1 MGTRPWHRGRRVAPL
16 NVPPPRLHLVTDD
29 DVLGRPGFVAA
40 AESVLAVCGSD
51 AALHL
56 RGHATSAA
64 VLYALAEVLASAA
77 LRTGAWL
84 LINDRVDIAMAVR
97 ANGVQLG
104 LASVPLA
111 DARVLLGAGARIGY
125 SAHSAEEALWAES
138 HGADFVL
145 VGTIYAS
152 ASHPGLKP
160 AGPTLLVQ
168 AVEDTRVPV
177 IAIGGVTPGRV
188 AEVAGTGAHGIAAL
202 GGVWH
207 AADPTT
213 AAVAYL
219 TAVKQSWP
227 TAGREGEP

>member
-1 MGTRPWHRGRRVAPL
+1 ML
-16 NVPPPRLHLVTDD
+16 PPRLHLVTDD
-29 DVLGRPGFVAA
+29 DVLGQPDFVAA
-40 AESVLAVCGSD
+40 AESVLAVCGPA

-64 VLYALAEVLASAA
+64 VLHALAEVLASAA

-104 LASVPLA
+104 LASIPMQ
-111 DARVLLGAGARIGY
+111 DARVLLGTGARIGY
-125 SAHSAEEALWAES
+125 SAHGAAEALWAES

-152 ASHPGLKP
+152 ASHPGRTP

-188 AEVAGTGAHGIAAL
+188 ADVAGTGAHGFAAL
-202 GGVWH
+202 GGFWH
-207 AADPTT
+207 AADPAT
-213 AAVAYL
+213 AAAEYL
-219 TAVKQSWP
+219 AAVKHAWP
-227 TAGREGEP
+227 LAGREESP